1 MTSEI
6 EAWHFCADTLRD
18 GRPIPPDGEWLVH
31 DGDVIPCKSGLHAS
45 IRLIDALEY
54 APGSTLCRVILRGD
68 IQQHNN
74 DKIVG
79 RERQIVWRID
89 ATAVLREF
97 ARKCALDVI
106 HLWEAPDVVRKYL
119 ETGDESLRAAAW
131 DAARDAAR
139 DAVSAAAR
147 DAARAAAWA
156 AASAAARA
164 AASDA
169 AWAAAGDA
177 ARAAA
182 WDAARDAEHQ
192 WQREQF
198 DARFAGLFA
207 RGESGVGA

>member
-6 EAWHFCADTLRD
+6 EAWHFCAHTLRD

-156 AASAAARA
+156 AAW
-164 AASDA
+164 DA
-169 AWAAAGDA
+169 AWAAQNTALEKA
-177 ARAAA
+177 AFIA
-182 WDAARDAEHQ
+182 
-192 WQREQF
+192 
-198 DARFAGLFA
+198 
-207 RGESGVGA
+207 SGRSL

>member
-1 MTSEI
+1 MAATEI
-6 EAWHFCADTLRD
+6 EAWHFCAHTLRD

-68 IQQHNN
+68 IQHHGN

-119 ETGDESLRAAAW
+119 ETGDESLRAAASA
-131 DAARDAAR
+131 AARAA
-139 DAVSAAAR
+139 ASAAAWAAAWAAASAAAWAAAR
-147 DAARAAAWA
+147 DAARAAAR
-156 AASAAARA
+156 AAAR
-164 AASDA
+164 
-169 AWAAAGDA
+169 GDA
-177 ARAAA
+177 RGAQNTRLERAAFIA
-182 WDAARDAEHQ
+182 
-192 WQREQF
+192 
-198 DARFAGLFA
+198 
-207 RGESGVGA
+207 SGRSL